1 MSEDRAWDALW
12 LNVHLATMEEASG
25 EPYGAIHDAAI
36 AVQDGKI
43 AWLGQRNEIPKN
55 KVTGQGDAL
64 QVYDGESRWVTPGL
78 IDCHTHLVHGGN
90 RSREF
95 EQRLSGLSYEDIS
108 KRGGGILA
116 TVAATRN
123 TSAAELFTSASARL
137 TRLLDEGITGIEIK
151 SGYGLDRETE
161 LKMLRVARQLGKE
174 HPVDVHTTFLGAHA
188 RPQEFASNG
197 QYMDWLCDVL
207 LPEAI
212 NAGLVDAIDVFCENI
227 GFTLAETERLFRRAA
242 ALDIPVKAHAEQLSN
257 IGCSPLAAKY
267 KALSVDHLEYIDQT
281 GIDAIKASG
290 TVACLLP
297 GAFYF
302 LKSEQ
307 LPPVEALRTA
317 GVPMAVASDCNPGS
331 SPCTSL
337 LLMMNMACTLFGLTP
352 EESLAGVT
360 RNASHAL
367 AQQHS
372 CGTLCRQK
380 RADFVL
386 WDIDHPAE
394 LAYGLGHNP
403 CAMVIKSGEI
413 VLTRATANHDS

>member
-1 MSEDRAWDALW
+1 MSIQQSWDTLW
-12 LNVHLATMEEASG
+12 LNVRLATMEESID

-43 AWLGQRNEIPKN
+43 AWAGKQSEVPKSRL
-55 KVTGQGDAL
+55 TGQGDAL

-95 EQRLSGLSYEDIS
+95 EQRLSGVSYEEIS
-108 KRGGGILA
+108 KSGCGILS
-116 TVAATRN
+116 TVEATRS
-123 TSAAELFTSASARL
+123 TSERELFISASARL
-137 TRLLDEGITGIEIK
+137 SYFLNEGVTGIEIK
-151 SGYGLDRETE
+151 SGYGLDYETE
-161 LKMLRVARQLGKE
+161 LKMLRVARQLGVE
-174 HPVDVHTTFLGAHA
+174 HPVDVYTTFLGAHA

-197 QYMDWLCDVL
+197 EYMDWLCEQL
-207 LPEAI
+207 LPEAV
-212 NAGLVDAIDVFCENI
+212 NAGLVDTIDVFCENI
-227 GFTLAETERLFRRAA
+227 GFTLAETEQLFRCAA
-242 ALDIPVKAHAEQLSN
+242 ALGKPLKAHAEQLSN
-257 IGCSPLAAKY
+257 LGCSSLAAKY
-267 KALSVDHLEYIDQT
+267 NALSVDHLEYLDQV
-281 GIDAIKASG
+281 GIEAIKASG

-302 LKSEQ
+302 LRCEQ
-307 LPPVEALRTA
+307 LPPVEALRAA

-360 RNASHAL
+360 RNASRAL
-367 AQQHS
+367 GQQQS
-372 CGTLCRQK
+372 CGTICAGK

-386 WDIDHPAE
+386 WDIDQPAE
-394 LAYGLGHNP
+394 LAYGMGQNP
-403 CAMVIKSGEI
+403 CVVVIKSGQI
-413 VLTRATANHDS
+413 VLENATLGRDN